1 MSSGNEIR
9 NRVHFTHSGEKIDAG
24 RKPSEDILGDNLLF
38 LSVFGHV
45 LHYFFD

>member
-1 MSSGNEIR
+1 MSSGNEIW
-9 NRVHFTHSGEKIDAG
+9 NRVHFTHSGEIDAG
-24 RKPSEDILGDNLLF
+24 RQPSEDILGDNLLF